1 MKITISLVIATLT
14 LSLAACE
21 KMSNEAGD
29 NILIFDYNDD
39 LVLSEDSGVV
49 VRIGNKVIRA
59 GEQLELDGDWE
70 YLRKSNEERFTGLLV
85 SYYESGSLYT
95 RGAIKNGRD
104 HGLYESFTEDGV
116 LLSKF
121 NYLEGEYDGVYE
133 TFHDNGQI
141 EIKGSYRNGKADGTW
156 QVYRENGALES
167 RELFKDGELHGL
179 SFKNSM
185 DGKVSD
191 QKCYQND
198 ELVDLAVCEALG
210 EKR

>member
-95 RGAIKNGRD
+95 RGAIKNGKD
-104 HGLYESFTEDGV
+104 HGLYESFTEDGG
-116 LLSKF
+116 LMSKI
-121 NYLEGEYDGVYE
+121 NYIDGEYDGVYE
-133 TFHDNGQI
+133 TFHDNGQL
-141 EIKGSYRNGKADGTW
+141 EIKAAYRNGKANGAVE
-156 QVYRENGALES
+156 VYRENGTLEA
-167 RELFKDGELHGL
+167 REFWKDGELHGL